1 MGLLEIVILG
11 LVFLLLY
18 STGWLFRIFQLL
30 VGVLMNIGRSV
41 LDNFIQDQ
49 VKQPEVKKKHKKSS
63 RSGKKS
69 SL

>member
-18 STGWLFRIFQLL
+18 STGWLFKIFQLL

-49 VKQPEVKKKHKKSS
+49 VKQPEVKKKYKKSS
-63 RSGKKS
+63 HSGKKS

>member
-18 STGWLFRIFQLL
+18 STGWLFRVFQLL

-49 VKQPEVKKKHKKSS
+49 VKQPEVKKKYKKSS

>member
-11 LVFLLLY
+11 LVFLLFY
-18 STGWLFRIFQLL
+18 STGWLFKIFQLL
-30 VGVLMNIGRSV
+30 VGVLTNFGRSV

-49 VKQPEVKKKHKKSS
+49 VKQPEVKKEYKKSS